1 MPSFQDLRL
10 VEPLLRALEA
20 RSYAVPTPIQQQA
33 IPPLLEGRDLLGI
46 AQTGTGKTAAFA
58 LPILQLLAQ
67 RKQRPESRL
76 PRTLVLS
83 PTRELAS
90 QIADSFSAYGQFLGL
105 RNTVVFGGVGQSPQV
120 QALRAGVDVLVATP
134 GRLLDLL
141 QQRHVSLRAVEI
153 FVLDEADRM
162 LDMGFLPDVERVIA
176 QLPRDRHS
184 MLFSATMPP
193 NIARLARSLLIDPIR
208 VEVAPPA
215 TTVEKVRQ
223 FVFFVTDKK
232 AKPELLRAVLER
244 PTIERVLVFTR
255 TRHGAD
261 RVVKHL
267 QKNGEPAMAIHGDKS
282 QSARE
287 KALEGFK
294 DGSTRVLVATDI
306 AARGIDVPGI
316 THVINYDLPNV
327 AEQYVHRIGRTAR
340 AGRDGVSLSFCAPDE
355 REHLREI
362 EKLTRQRVTVVEEHP
377 VASAPPAVP
386 ASAPR
391 VHQRPRAPHQPR
403 PQHAP
408 RRPHHTG
415 NSHTGNR
422 TGHHVGHS
430 GAGHSGVGQSGGG
443 GHRSGGHARTGGGHR
458 NHRDR

>member
-10 VEPLLRALEA
+10 VEPLLRALQA

-33 IPPLLEGRDLLGI
+33 IPPLLQGRDLLGI

-58 LPILQLLAQ
+58 LPILQRLAQ
-67 RKQRPESRL
+67 RHQRPESRL
-76 PRTLVLS
+76 PRALVLS

-90 QIADSFSAYGQFLGL
+90 QIADSFTAYGRFLGL
-105 RNTVVFGGVGQSPQV
+105 RNTVIFGGVGQNPQV

-176 QLPRDRHS
+176 QLPQDRHS

-215 TTVEKVRQ
+215 TTAEKVRQ
-223 FVFFVTDKK
+223 FVFFVPDKQ

-267 QKNGEPAMAIHGDKS
+267 KKNGEPAMAIHGDKS

-287 KALEGFK
+287 KALDGFR

-362 EKLTRQRVTVVEEHP
+362 EKLTRQRVTVVDEHP
-377 VASAPPAVP
+377 VASTPPAVP
-386 ASAPR
+386 AAAPHPPR
-391 VHQRPRAPHQPR
+391 VHQRPRAPRPR
-403 PQHAP
+403 HAP
-408 RRPHHTG
+408 RRPHHA
-415 NSHTGNR
+415 GNR
-422 TGHHVGHS
+422 TGHRVGH
-430 GAGHSGVGQSGGG
+430 GRVGHGSV
-443 GHRSGGHARTGGGHR
+443 GHRSGGHAHTGGGHR
-458 NHRDR
+458 HHRDG